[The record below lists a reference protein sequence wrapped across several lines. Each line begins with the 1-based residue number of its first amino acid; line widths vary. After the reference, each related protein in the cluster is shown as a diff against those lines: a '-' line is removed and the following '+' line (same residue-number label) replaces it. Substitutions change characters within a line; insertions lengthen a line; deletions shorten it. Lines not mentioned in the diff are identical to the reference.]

1 VVFADGNAPACD
13 RLAATGDP
21 LEVKA
26 ILNEAMLGLLAE
38 LQELPNRIDPAE
50 WAEFLPREKAT
61 APRSPGA
68 ASRNDW
74 LPAPAPH
81 AQGKA
86 KAARTTMQT

>member
-50 WAEFLPREKAT
+50 WAKFLAEGEGN
-61 APRSPGA
+61 GA
-68 ASRNDW
+68 AEPRRRK
-74 LPAPAPH
+74 
-81 AQGKA
+81 QK
-86 KAARTTMQT
+86 